1 VDVNKD
7 NYSIENQ
14 DILPGLTVY
23 SQDKLTTCISSVSS
37 YYDNGTWL
45 FQPRFTYKGWFPVL
59 DFSADYGGY
68 IPYTKRFNITAPS
81 EYGYLK
87 FNSLIYVPFNLTRGK
102 QINNISP
109 LLEINHSNHR
119 LFNISDSSYH
129 KGLTMASIGLSCYSY
144 LKTSLRDIAPKFGFS
159 LITKFIYNPFD
170 QNQFGWLSY
179 IKPRIYLPGLF
190 PHHSLQI
197 AGAYQYQDP
206 RIYTFANQVSFVRG
220 YDYTDE
226 FSEKLSAVWID
237 YHFPIAYPDF
247 AIGPIAYIKRIRA
260 DVFFDYAENRYRAR
274 SNWEIKY
281 YKNAGVDILFDFHLL
296 HIYYPLTLG
305 PRIIFNPEKQSF
317 ANQFVF
323 RTDFNF

>member
-1 VDVNKD
+1 
-7 NYSIENQ
+7 
-14 DILPGLTVY
+14 
-23 SQDKLTTCISSVSS
+23 
-37 YYDNGTWL
+37 
-45 FQPRFTYKGWFPVL
+45 
-59 DFSADYGGY
+59 
-68 IPYTKRFNITAPS
+68 
-81 EYGYLK
+81 
-87 FNSLIYVPFNLTRGK
+87 
-102 QINNISP
+102 
-109 LLEINHSNHR
+109 
-119 LFNISDSSYH
+119 
-129 KGLTMASIGLSCYSY
+129 MASIGLSCYSY